1 MSQHTKDER
10 ELLSK
15 PGESILETLE
25 HLKMSQVELAERMGK
40 TPSKIND
47 IISSKEPITMTTAL
61 LLEKV
66 LNVDARFWINRETLY
81 REKLARIEEEEQ
93 LETCIDWLKLQPLK
107 QLHECGYLK
116 SSKPDASMVSEM
128 LSFYG
133 IGSLKQWDQ
142 VYVQKYAS
150 AQFRKSDVH
159 QTELGS
165 IAAWLRIGEIER
177 QKMALPEF
185 DKDNFKSALIEIRP
199 LVRKHPENFA
209 ERLRDICFKVGVAVV
224 YTACLPKAP
233 VSGAVRW
240 VGGNPLIQLTDRNK
254 TNDHF
259 WFAFFHEAGH
269 IMLHGKKE
277 VFIESFEG
285 YEGDEEKEREADA
298 YAANQLL
305 PATFINDL
313 PKEKITEEDI
323 RKVARIYETHPAIV
337 LGRLRRM
344 DKIAYHFGT
353 DLLVKTNLDEYTV
366 TKKTGD
372 M

>member
-10 ELLSK
+10 ELLSG

-25 HLKMSQVELAERMGK
+25 HLKMNQADLAERIGK
-40 TPSKIND
+40 TPSKVND
-47 IISSKEPITMTTAL
+47 IISSKEPITMSTAL

-66 LNVDARFWINRETLY
+66 LGIDARFWINREALY
-81 REKLARIEEEEQ
+81 REKLARIEQEEQ
-93 LETCIDWLKLQPLK
+93 LESCIDWLKLQPYK
-107 QLHECGYLK
+107 QLIDCGYIQ
-116 SSKPDASMVSEM
+116 SVKPGAAMVDE
-128 LSFYG
+128 LLTFYG
-133 IGSLKQWDQ
+133 IGSLKQFDTI
-142 VYVQKYAS
+142 YLNKYAS
-150 AQFRKSDVH
+150 AQFRKSDAH
-159 QTELGS
+159 QTALGS

-177 QKMALPEF
+177 QKMKLPEF
-185 DKDNFKSALIEIRP
+185 NKDSFKSALFDIRS

-209 ERLRDICFKVGVAVV
+209 ERLRDICFKAGVAVV

-240 VGGNPLIQLTDRNK
+240 VGGNPLLQLTDRNK

-285 YEGDEEKEREADA
+285 YECDKEKESEADA

-305 PATFINDL
+305 TGTFINDL
-313 PKEKITEEDI
+313 PKEKITAEDI
-323 RKVARIYETHPAIV
+323 RKIARTYETHPAIV

-344 DKIAYHFGT
+344 GKVAYHFGT
-353 DLLVKTNLDEYTV
+353 DLLVKINLDEYTV
-366 TKKTGD
+366 TKKNGD

>member
-116 SSKPDASMVSEM
+116 SSKPDASMVGEM

-150 AQFRKSDVH
+150 AQFRKSNAH

-177 QKMALPEF
+177 QKMDLPEF
-185 DKDNFKSALIEIRP
+185 NKEAFKTALQEIRV

-209 ERLRDICFKVGVAVV
+209 ERLQSICFKVGVAVV

-240 VGGNPLIQLTDRNK
+240 VGGNPLIQLTDRHK
-254 TNDHF
+254 TNDYF

-269 IMLHGKKE
+269 VMLHGKKE
-277 VFIESFEG
+277 VFIEEFEG
-285 YEGDEEKEREADA
+285 YECNEEREDEANA
-298 YAANQLL
+298 FAANQLL
-305 PATFINDL
+305 PASFINDL
-313 PKEKITEEDI
+313 SKGKITEDEI
-323 RKVARIYETHPAIV
+323 RKIARSYETHPAIV
-337 LGRLRRM
+337 LGRLRHM
-344 DKIAYHFGT
+344 KKVGFQFGT
-353 DLLVKTNLDEYTV
+353 NLLVTIDLEEYTM
-366 TKKTGD
+366 TKKNSD